1 MMKSGKVVYF
11 SLALC
16 LLSSVL
22 VGAEPSAFGAGDLSN
37 PSPYGLTSSEKEIL
51 ETKKRLKKVAIKS
64 SSQESKLN
72 SLRERID
79 GMQSIVESLGR
90 ETHNNKIVLEKLEAK
105 QENFFLS
112 NNEYQKR
119 LNEAVLNNTQKVE
132 ELRAM
137 LKSLSD
143 DVNRFKKSYV
153 SRDEFNILVKEI
165 SKQKSVSQNKKVSS
179 AQLYK
184 RAKTNYSKKYYTAA
198 IRDFEELISRNYKP
212 AYSHYMIGEMN
223 FKRKN
228 YAKAI
233 AYFKKSVK
241 LYSKASYM
249 PNLMLHTAISMYR
262 TGDKQHAQDFF
273 GAIIVKYPSSKEV
286 KEAKKYLGNI

>member
-1 MMKSGKVVYF
+1 MKSGKVVYF

-16 LLSSVL
+16 LSSIL
-22 VGAEPSAFGAGDLSN
+22 AGAEPSAFGAGDLSN

-90 ETHNNKIVLEKLEAK
+90 ETHNNKIVLEKLETK
-105 QENFFLS
+105 QENFSLS
-112 NNEYQKR
+112 NDEYQKR
-119 LNEAVLNNTQKVE
+119 LNEAVLMNAQKIE
-132 ELRAM
+132 ELKT
-137 LKSLSD
+137 LLNSLSG
-143 DVNRFKKSYV
+143 DVDGFKKSYV
-153 SRDEFNILVKEI
+153 SRDEFNLLVKEI
-165 SKQKSVSQNKKVSS
+165 SKQKSTSKSKKISS

-184 RAKTNYSKKYYTAA
+184 RAKTSYSKKYYTAA

-223 FKRKN
+223 YKRKN

-233 AYFKKSVK
+233 AYFKKSAK

-249 PNLMLHTAISMYR
+249 PNLMLHTAISMHK
-262 TGDKQHAQDFF
+262 TGDKQHAQGFF
-273 GAIIVKYPSSKEV
+273 GAIVAKYPSSKEA
-286 KEAKKYLGNI
+286 KEAKKYLAK